1 MAHANVE
8 GSPCGDDLSLQWIPG
23 WPYVGYIHPH
33 PSPDSISQ
41 AADVESGA
49 APRNIGFPTSRGRQ
63 DENTS
68 PWNYQQ
74 LATNVATSDLTNASR
89 PPPRQTRDVMKA
101 EAENFHGGGNI
112 TFFVRPEYRR
122 SAVVISDEPKAK
134 PCWNPPHMQH
144 RWPCYKIEKKL
155 VRRWWVLCCN
165 VVHNHYLP
173 SPPLDLINILLVK
186 TSEWNNGE
194 MEDGIDLRT

>member
-1 MAHANVE
+1 MQKNGQNYGLSINQDKDVCKNIKTYRLRATAWRKLMSRGHHAVTLFL
-8 GSPCGDDLSLQWIPG
+8 PGDLQEDRTQG
-23 WPYVGYIHPH
+23 NTHPH
-33 PSPDSISQ
+33 PSPDSTSQ

-49 APRNIGFPTSRGRQ
+49 APRNIGFPTSRGHQ

-101 EAENFHGGGNI
+101 KAENFHGGGNI

-134 PCWNPPHMQH
+134 PC
-144 RWPCYKIEKKL
+144 
-155 VRRWWVLCCN
+155 
-165 VVHNHYLP
+165 
-173 SPPLDLINILLVK
+173 
-186 TSEWNNGE
+186 
-194 MEDGIDLRT
+194 